1 MNFVVKERSERIID
15 AIMLIIIGT
24 LMCIFTG
31 AAVDVFIIVSGVAC
45 LVFGVLYIVAY
56 FGTFLIHDP
65 ALLLRGLFWI
75 LIGSVIMS
83 DPAIYIY
90 IVVFAVSFFLIYDGI
105 SEIAYA
111 VDLAALKVRNW
122 WVDLLMAILA
132 LGFGIAILVVE
143 FIGGNSVQLVVI
155 LSGASLILT
164 GVLELVLIFALHR
177 DFKKKN
183 DKVVSVQ

>member
-1 MNFVVKERSERIID
+1 MNFIVKERSERIID

-31 AAVDVFIIVSGVAC
+31 AAVDVFVMVSGIAC
-45 LVFGVLYIVAY
+45 LVFGVLFIVAY

-65 ALLLRGLFWI
+65 SLLLRGLFWI
-75 LIGSVIMS
+75 LIGSVILS
-83 DPAIYIY
+83 NPGIYIY

-111 VDLAALKVRNW
+111 TDLAGLKIKNW
-122 WVDLLMAILA
+122 WVDLIMGILA
-132 LGFGIAILVVE
+132 LGFGIAILAVE
-143 FIGGNSVQLVVI
+143 FAGGNSVQLVVI

-164 GVLELVLIFALHR
+164 GILELVLIFALHR

-183 DKVVSVQ
+183 DKVVSIQ